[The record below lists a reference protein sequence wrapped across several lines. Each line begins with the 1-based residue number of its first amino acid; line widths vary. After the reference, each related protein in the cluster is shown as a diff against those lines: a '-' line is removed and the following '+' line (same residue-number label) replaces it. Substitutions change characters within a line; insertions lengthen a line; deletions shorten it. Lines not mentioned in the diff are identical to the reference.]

1 MSNFKIEK
9 FLNDSDSPS
18 TASVVTYCG
27 KSPWKRLKGDYLYFE
42 LADCSN
48 KVRLHMSDLDTE
60 KDFIRKLE
68 RLEGVLSD
76 YIKYLKLRQ
85 K

>member
-18 TASVVTYCG
+18 SASVVAYCG
-27 KSPWKRLKGDYLYFE
+27 KAPWKRHKKDYLYFE
-42 LADCSN
+42 LADCN
-48 KVRLHMSDLDTE
+48 GKVRLHMSDLDTE

-68 RLEGVLSD
+68 KLGGALGD
-76 YIKYLKLRQ
+76 YINHLKHR
-85 K
+85 